1 MDSPSLQLIIG
12 PMFAGKTTALLGIMK
27 RYKFIG
33 YNSLIVTHASDTR
46 YSTDA
51 GSIVSHDKD
60 SLTAHPVRELMP
72 LRNEQA
78 YKDTNVIAIEEAHFF
93 PDLYEFVL
101 AALEEDNKNV
111 ICVGLNGDYLRKPI
125 GQISQLI
132 PLADEVVKIDA
143 LCAHCKH
150 PRPGLFTLRR
160 QNHNNNN
167 NNNTNSQPEQILVGG
182 SETYEAVCRA
192 HYLALQVV

>member
-51 GSIVSHDKD
+51 GSIVSHNKD
-60 SLTAHPVRELMP
+60 SLAAHPVRELMP
-72 LRNEQA
+72 LRNEKA
-78 YKDTNVIAIEEAHFF
+78 YKDTKVIAIEEAHFF

-101 AALEEDNKNV
+101 TALELDNKNV

-132 PLADEVVKIDA
+132 PLADEIVKIDA
-143 LCAHCKH
+143 LCSHCPQ
-150 PRPGLFTLRR
+150 PRPGIFTLRR
-160 QNHNNNN
+160 CSPKKQEEHS
-167 NNNTNSQPEQILVGG
+167 TQQQQILVGG
-182 SETYEAVCRA
+182 SETYEAVCRT
-192 HYLALQVV
+192 HYLALQVVE